1 MSQSPNPQGKGLVPV
16 MDSLEGCRPQVRVPA
31 KSIEQISNELFT
43 SMFVLESEFKFRPV
57 IDRPYWLYR
66 RGTTFR
72 LSMIGPDE
80 WRGSAAFGEY
90 VGECVLHPDMTW
102 SLALCPA
109 AAGQADLMQLIAARR
124 AAFEQ
129 CLQAAETVQQGLP
142 VFEATLPFYQRV
154 FAAGLANSLAAS
166 LQRGGLAGLSYQ
178 AARARLPSAAPAT
191 DEPKGD
197 PE

>member
-1 MSQSPNPQGKGLVPV
+1 MSRSPNPQGKGLVPV
-16 MDSLEGCRPQVRVPA
+16 MDSLEGCRPLVRVPA
-31 KSIEQISNELFT
+31 KNIEQVSNELFT

-66 RGTTFR
+66 RGSRFR

-80 WRGSAAFGEY
+80 WGSSVPFGEY

-102 SLALCPA
+102 SLAMCPA
-109 AAGQADLMQLIAARR
+109 AAAQAGLMQLIAARR

-129 CLQAAETVQQGLP
+129 RLQAAETVQQGLP
-142 VFEATLPFYQRV
+142 VFEAALPFYQRV

-178 AARARLPSAAPAT
+178 AARARLPSATPPAG
-191 DEPKGD
+191 EPEPD